1 MNALAP
7 SVADVGRSGE
17 PLSVLIVEDSALQA
31 EMYQSYLA
39 ASPFK
44 AEAVATGA
52 KAESAIRLQNPM
64 VVLLDLQLP
73 DMDGLDLLRRARAAG
88 CTASFVVITA
98 NGSIRRAVE
107 AMQAGAEDYLVKPFD
122 QSRLIA
128 TVRNQIEKQKLARQ
142 LRTYREQDRHG
153 LAGMIGRSPAMQAVY
168 RTIEA
173 AAPSKATV
181 FITGESGTG
190 KELCAEA
197 LHKLSRRAAKPFV
210 AINCAAIPRDLLE
223 SEIFGHVAGAFT
235 GATKDR
241 AGAASLADGGTLFLD
256 EICEL
261 DFDLQAKLLRFVQ
274 LETFSRVGSSK
285 TEQADIRFVCATNRD
300 PLAEVMAGR
309 FREDL
314 YYRLHVMPLSMPAL
328 REREGDVIML
338 AGHFLDRFAKRDGK
352 VFDGFDAGAEAML
365 EAQSWHGNVR
375 ELQNAIQ
382 QIVVIAQ
389 GGTVTA
395 QSLPEI
401 FRAQAPTGT
410 VAPRA
415 VHKTM
420 IGERVAAATT
430 LSAPARIEP
439 LWQVEMNAIRA
450 ALEAHGGD
458 VQKAAAAL
466 DVSASTI
473 YRKLQAWQKG

>member
-7 SVADVGRSGE
+7 SVRDVGRSGE

-39 ASPFK
+39 ASPFR

-52 KAESAIRLQNPM
+52 KAEAAIRLQSPM

-73 DMDGLDLLRRARAAG
+73 DMDGLDLMRRARASG

-142 LRTYREQDRHG
+142 LRTYREQDRQG

-314 YYRLHVMPLSMPAL
+314 YYRLHVMPLAMPAL

-352 VFDGFDAGAEAML
+352 VFDGFDDGAEAML
-365 EAQSWHGNVR
+365 EAHSWHGNVR

-395 QSLPEI
+395 ETLPEI
-401 FRAQAPTGT
+401 IRAQAPIGAVT
-410 VAPRA
+410 PRA
-415 VHKTM
+415 VHKPVL
-420 IGERVAAATT
+420 GERLAAATT
-430 LSAPARIEP
+430 LSAPAQIEP

-458 VQKAAAAL
+458 VQKAAVAL
-466 DVSASTI
+466 EVSASTI
-473 YRKLQAWQKG
+473 YRKLQAWQKS